1 MPGRIQRLARRMC
14 ALPIL
19 VGVLMDLDVLLEPIA
34 GDNPCG
40 EEGSLFALEEI
51 VKEQGV
57 GVIAGAEVE
66 AAEPNWLELQ
76 EKALEHFKSC
86 KHLRTALFLALA
98 AMKRQG
104 VTGFRDGLLLAQG
117 MIERYWDTMYPE
129 LDPDESMG
137 DPDGWM
143 ERENILNDM
152 SAPLSTAGDTMKFLQ
167 RLRET
172 PLTNSRQLGR
182 YSLRDIQAAMAAA
195 NDEGADAP
203 KMSLILGA
211 FEDTPLPDLEAMYQ
225 ALTES
230 LETLDAIKSAL
241 RERLK
246 ESTPPTFAN
255 LAGMLQD
262 MKKPVHNELD
272 RRGYFASG
280 VEAEAASE
288 EVAGEAT
295 GGDGAPAKRADMGSA
310 GINTRQDVLK
320 AFDLIYKYYSKNEPS
335 SPVPLIMKR
344 AERLVTANFFDIISD
359 LSPGALSDIETI
371 TGASLSGLMNSGDGA
386 AVEDN

>member
-1 MPGRIQRLARRMC
+1 
-14 ALPIL
+14 
-19 VGVLMDLDVLLEPIA
+19 MDLDQLLEPIS

-51 VKEQGV
+51 VKVQGV
-57 GVIAGAEVE
+57 GVIAGAEIDAV
-66 AAEPNWLELQ
+66 EPNWLDLN
-76 EKALEHFKSC
+76 EKSLEHFKTC
-86 KHLRTALFLALA
+86 KHLRTALFISLA

-104 VTGFRDGLLLAQG
+104 VTGFRDGLLLTKG
-117 MIERYWDTMYPE
+117 MIERYWDTMYPA

-182 YSLRDIQAAMAAA
+182 FSLRDIQAAQAAGS
-195 NDEGADAP
+195 DESSDAP

-211 FEDTPLPDLEAMYQ
+211 FEDTPLADLEAMYG

-230 LETLDAIKSAL
+230 LATLDGIKSAL
-241 RERLK
+241 REKLSQ
-246 ESTPPTFAN
+246 STPPTFAN

-272 RRGYFASG
+272 RRGYFADTSADEDPG
-280 VEAEAASE
+280 DTALADDAAGGA
-288 EVAGEAT
+288 EVA
-295 GGDGAPAKRADMGSA
+295 AKRGDMGSA

-320 AFDLIYKYYSKNEPS
+320 AFDLIYKYYNKNEPS

-371 TGASLSGLMNSGDGA
+371 TGTSLSGSMNTGGGA
-386 AVEDN
+386 SDDDN

>member
-1 MPGRIQRLARRMC
+1 
-14 ALPIL
+14 
-19 VGVLMDLDVLLEPIA
+19 MDLEQLLEPIP

-57 GVIAGAEVE
+57 GVIAGAEIDAV
-66 AAEPNWLELQ
+66 EPNWLDLN
-76 EKALEHFKSC
+76 EKALQHFKSC
-86 KHLRTALFLALA
+86 KHLRTALFITLA

-104 VTGFRDGLLLAQG
+104 VTGFRDGLLLAKG
-117 MIERYWDTMYPE
+117 MIERYWDSMYPA

-182 YSLRDIQAAMAAA
+182 FSLRDIQAALAAGG
-195 NDEGADAP
+195 NEDSGDAP
-203 KMSLILGA
+203 KMTLILGA
-211 FEDTPLPDLEAMYQ
+211 FEDTPLGDLEAMYT

-230 LETLDAIKSAL
+230 LEALDAIKAAL
-241 RERLK
+241 REKLS

-272 RRGYFASG
+272 RRGYFASADG
-280 VEAEAASE
+280 AEAEEAGGADDAGVGE
-288 EVAGEAT
+288 ES
-295 GGDGAPAKRADMGSA
+295 APRRGDMGTA

-320 AFDLIYKYYSKNEPS
+320 AFDLIYKYYAKNEPS

-371 TGASLSGLMNSGDGA
+371 TGSSLSGALRSGGGTS
-386 AVEDN
+386 EDDN

>member
-1 MPGRIQRLARRMC
+1 
-14 ALPIL
+14 
-19 VGVLMDLDVLLEPIA
+19 MDLEQLLEPIP

-40 EEGSLFALEEI
+40 EEESLFALEEI

-57 GVIAGAEVE
+57 GVIAGAEIDAV
-66 AAEPNWLELQ
+66 EPNWLDLH
-76 EKALEHFKSC
+76 EKALQHFKTC
-86 KHLRTALFLALA
+86 KHLRTALFLSLA
-98 AMKRQG
+98 SMKRQG
-104 VTGFRDGLLLAQG
+104 VTGFRDGLLLAKG
-117 MIERYWDTMYPE
+117 MIERYWDTMYPA

-172 PLTNSRQLGR
+172 PLTSSRQLGR
-182 YSLRDIQAAMAAA
+182 FSLRDIQAALAAGSSE
-195 NDEGADAP
+195 DSGDAP
-203 KMSLILGA
+203 KMTLILGA
-211 FEDTPLPDLEAMYQ
+211 FEDTPLADLESMYA

-230 LETLDAIKSAL
+230 LDTLDAIKGAL
-241 RERLK
+241 REKLS

-272 RRGYFASG
+272 RRGYFARADAGEEEQAGDSG
-280 VEAEAASE
+280 DAGGGAEAA
-288 EVAGEAT
+288 
-295 GGDGAPAKRADMGSA
+295 PKRGDMGTA

-320 AFDLIYKYYSKNEPS
+320 AFDLIYKYYNKNEPS

-359 LSPGALSDIETI
+359 LSPNALSDIETI
-371 TGASLSGLMNSGDGA
+371 TGSSLSGAVRSGGGSS
-386 AVEDN
+386 EDDN

>member
-1 MPGRIQRLARRMC
+1 
-14 ALPIL
+14 
-19 VGVLMDLDVLLEPIA
+19 MDLDALLEPIP

-51 VKEQGV
+51 VKEHGV
-57 GVIAGAEVE
+57 GVIAGAEIDAV
-66 AAEPNWLELQ
+66 EPNWLDLN
-76 EKALEHFKSC
+76 EKSLDHFKSC
-86 KHLRTALFLALA
+86 KHLRTALFLTLA
-98 AMKRQG
+98 TMKRQG
-104 VTGFRDGLLLAQG
+104 VTGFRDGLLLAKG
-117 MIERYWDTMYPE
+117 MIERYWDTMYPS

-182 YSLRDIQAAMAAA
+182 FSLRDIQAALSAGGSS
-195 NDEGADAP
+195 DGGDAP
-203 KMSLILGA
+203 KMTLIIGA
-211 FEDTPLPDLEAMYQ
+211 FEDTPLADLEAMYT
-225 ALTES
+225 ALVES
-230 LETLDAIKSAL
+230 LDTLDAIKRAL
-241 RERLK
+241 REKLS

-255 LAGMLQD
+255 LTGMLQD

-272 RRGYFASG
+272 RRGYFASADTPEEDPGESSDGPG
-280 VEAEAASE
+280 VGG
-288 EVAGEAT
+288 EVSV
-295 GGDGAPAKRADMGSA
+295 KRGDMGTA
-310 GINTRQDVLK
+310 GIQTRQDVLK

-371 TGASLSGLMNSGDGA
+371 TGMSLSGSMNSGGGPP
-386 AVEDN
+386 EDDN

>member
-1 MPGRIQRLARRMC
+1 
-14 ALPIL
+14 
-19 VGVLMDLDVLLEPIA
+19 MDIESLLEPIS
-34 GDNPCG
+34 DDMPCG

-66 AAEPNWLELQ
+66 ASEPNWLDLQ
-76 EKALEHFKSC
+76 EKSLEHFRSC
-86 KHLRTALFLALA
+86 KHLRTALFITLA

-104 VTGFRDGLLLAQG
+104 VTGFRDGLLLCKG
-117 MIERYWDTMYPE
+117 MLERYWESMYPE

-182 YSLRDIQAAMAAA
+182 FALRDIQAALAAGD
-195 NDEGADAP
+195 DESGDAP
-203 KMSLILGA
+203 KMTLVLGA
-211 FEDTPLPDLEAMYQ
+211 FEDTAESDLEAMHTALDESLQ
-225 ALTES
+225 AL
-230 LETLDAIKSAL
+230 DGIKEVL
-241 RERLK
+241 REKLSQ
-246 ESTPPTFAN
+246 STPPTFSN
-255 LAGMLQD
+255 LIGMLQD
-262 MKKPVHNELD
+262 MRKHVHNELD
-272 RRGYFASG
+272 RRGFFADASG
-280 VEAEAASE
+280 MDDDFFGEDD
-288 EVAGEAT
+288 GEA
-295 GGDGAPAKRADMGSA
+295 GDGPSAAAPARQGDMMSA

-320 AFDLIYKYYSKNEPS
+320 AFDLIYKYYNKNEPS

-371 TGASLSGLMNSGDGA
+371 TGTSLSGSMNSGGSSSDD
-386 AVEDN
+386 E

>member
-1 MPGRIQRLARRMC
+1 
-14 ALPIL
+14 
-19 VGVLMDLDVLLEPIA
+19 MDLDQLLEPIP

-57 GVIAGAEVE
+57 GVIAGAEIDAV
-66 AAEPNWLELQ
+66 EPNWLELN

-86 KHLRTALFLALA
+86 KHLRTALFLSLA

-104 VTGFRDGLLLAQG
+104 VTGFRDGLLLTRG
-117 MIERYWDTMYPE
+117 MIERYWDSMYPS

-172 PLTNSRQLGR
+172 PLTSSRQLGR
-182 YSLRDIQAAMAAA
+182 FSLRDIQAALAAG
-195 NDEGADAP
+195 NDDSSDAP
-203 KMSLILGA
+203 KMTLILGA
-211 FEDTPLPDLEAMYQ
+211 FEDTPLADLEAMYG

-230 LETLDAIKSAL
+230 LATIDDIKSAL
-241 RERLK
+241 REKLT

-272 RRGYFASG
+272 RRGYFSDASATEESDDTG
-280 VEAEAASE
+280 VGEEAGGGGVGEAA
-288 EVAGEAT
+288 
-295 GGDGAPAKRADMGSA
+295 AKRGDMGSA

-320 AFDLIYKYYSKNEPS
+320 AFDLIYKYYTKNEPS

-359 LSPGALSDIETI
+359 LSPGALSDIQTI
-371 TGASLSGLMNSGDGA
+371 TGTSLSGSMNAGGGSS
-386 AVEDN
+386 EDDN

>member
-1 MPGRIQRLARRMC
+1 MCVLSSLA
-14 ALPIL
+14 
-19 VGVLMDLDVLLEPIA
+19 GVLMDLDALLEPIA

-57 GVIAGAEVE
+57 GVIAGAEIE
-66 AAEPNWLELQ
+66 SAEPNWLDLND
-76 EKALEHFKSC
+76 KSLEHFKSC
-86 KHLRTALFLALA
+86 KHLRTALFITLAS
-98 AMKRQG
+98 MKRQG

-117 MIERYWDTMYPE
+117 MIERYWDTMYPA

-172 PLTNSRQLGR
+172 HLTNSRQLGR
-182 YSLRDIQAAMAAA
+182 FSLRDIQAALAAGS
-195 NDEGADAP
+195 DESGDAP
-203 KMSLILGA
+203 KMTLILGA
-211 FEDTPLPDLEAMYQ
+211 FEDTPLADLEAMYT
-225 ALTES
+225 ALSES

-241 RERLK
+241 REKLT

-255 LAGMLQD
+255 LSGMLQD

-272 RRGYFASG
+272 RRGYFAS
-280 VEAEAASE
+280 EAEAESE
-288 EVAGEAT
+288 PEERGED
-295 GGDGAPAKRADMGSA
+295 GDGGEGPVPKRGDMGAA

-320 AFDLIYKYYSKNEPS
+320 AFDLIYKYYSKSEPS

-371 TGASLSGLMNSGDGA
+371 TGTSLSGSMSSSGSGQE
-386 AVEDN
+386 EDN